1 MFCYTARLRLWQRWH
16 PMTSKEGYSV
26 TANDTVICN
35 RVQLGLGGGT
45 LFQAANRSHI
55 QSMMYMIETPKKK
68 TVFIDSGNYKKEK
81 DGMLLY
87 ELIQQRGGRVDAWI
101 ITHAHDDHYGG
112 LWWILENIDHPNLEI
127 GEIYLSF
134 PPLQWLGERS
144 ERLRRETEQFLKRL
158 QEFGVTPK
166 PLVKGQILSVG
177 GIDIEVLNDPQDYLD
192 YIDVNDT
199 SVAFLVHFPKRSILF
214 LGDLAVAGGKKLL
227 ACCPPEKLR
236 QDVVQMAHHG
246 QNGVDKEFYTHIM
259 PKVCLYCTPD
269 WLWENDNGGG
279 RDSGPWKTLETRR
292 WMEELGAQVSCPHAY
307 GDYLFY

>member
-1 MFCYTARLRLWQRWH
+1 M
-16 PMTSKEGYSV
+16 

-35 RVQLGLGGGT
+35 KVQLGLGGGS

-55 QSMMYMIETPKKK
+55 QSMMYMIETPEGK
-68 TVFIDSGNYKKEK
+68 TVFIDSGNYKKDK
-81 DGMLLY
+81 DGQLLY
-87 ELIQQRGGRVDAWI
+87 ELIQQRGGRVDTWI
-101 ITHAHDDHYGG
+101 FTHAHDDHYGG
-112 LWWILENIDHPNLEI
+112 LWWILENIENPNLQI

-134 PPLQWLGERS
+134 PPIQWLSQRS
-144 ERLRRETEQFLKRL
+144 ERLGRDTGQFLKRL
-158 QEFGVTPK
+158 QEFGITPK

-177 GIDIEVLNDPQDYLD
+177 GIDIEVINDPQDYLD
-192 YIDVNDT
+192 YTDVNDT
-199 SVAFLVHFPKRSILF
+199 SVALLVHFPKRSILF

-227 ACCPPEKLR
+227 ACCPAEKLR

-246 QNGVDKEFYTHIM
+246 QNGVDKEFYAHIM

-269 WLWENDNGGG
+269 WLWENDKGGG

-292 WMEELGAQVSCPHAY
+292 WMEELGAETSCPHAF